1 MFRGT
6 IFCRADG
13 TASADRVR
21 SLEMPVSCGSAKT
34 TVSLRARKGAAIS
47 CGLVCSQ
54 RFTKGAPQYPICHP
68 ERAKRVEG
76 SSHCRNICSQI
87 GAKILRLRALPS
99 AQDDRGGRCPVLLL
113 YAGGHPG
120 WSAWAVPHTLQKQ
133 ISPRNDKFRGV
144 MLCTYSSTP
153 RNFFARIPT
162 TKDSTATPVEISAIS
177 RKRRR
182 KG

>member
-13 TASADRVR
+13 TVSADRVR

-34 TVSLRARKGAAIS
+34 TMSLRARKGVAIS
-47 CGLVCSQ
+47 CGLVRPQ

-99 AQDDRGGRCPVLLL
+99 AQDDRGGRSPVLLL

-120 WSAWAVPHTLQKQ
+120 WSAWAVPHALQKTDFT
-133 ISPRNDKFRGV
+133 PEHKFRGV

-153 RNFFARIPT
+153 RNFFARMPT
-162 TKDSTATPVEISAIS
+162 TKDSTATLTLMSAVS
-177 RKRRR
+177 AKRRL